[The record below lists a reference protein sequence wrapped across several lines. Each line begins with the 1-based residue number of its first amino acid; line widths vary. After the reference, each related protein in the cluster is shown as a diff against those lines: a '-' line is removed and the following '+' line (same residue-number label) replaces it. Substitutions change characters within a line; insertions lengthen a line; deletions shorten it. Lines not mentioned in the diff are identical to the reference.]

1 MGNTPDRPAV
11 VSIHRPPVSQSEI
24 DTSAPYDGDSSLKAA
39 GLVCERN
46 DQLLFSDLEFRLEA
60 GELLQVDGPNGSGK
74 TTLLRIL
81 CGLLPPD
88 DGEVFWCGAAIR
100 KIKTE
105 FFANLIFVGHK
116 LGIKDELTPVENL
129 RIDRALRGSRGLVP
143 PREAL
148 RAMGIADHQDV
159 PCRFLSAGQ
168 RRRVALSRLLVSRA
182 QLWVLD
188 EPLTALD
195 KRGQQMIRDTL
206 IEHASRGGMTVF
218 TTHLTFDFGQ
228 YPIST
233 ISLGS

>member
-1 MGNTPDRPAV
+1 MGKTPDTPAV
-11 VSIHRPPVSQSEI
+11 VSINRKHVSQHEI
-24 DTSAPYDGDSSLKAA
+24 DSPAPYDGDSSLKGA
-39 GLVCERN
+39 GLGCERN
-46 DQLLFSDLEFRLEA
+46 DQLLFSDLEFRLGP

-88 DGEVFWCGAAIR
+88 EGEVFWCGTAIR
-100 KIKTE
+100 KIRTE
-105 FFANLIFVGHK
+105 YFANLLFVGHK

-129 RIDRALRGSRGLVP
+129 RIDRALRGSQCQVT

-148 RAMGIADHQDV
+148 KSMGIVDHQDV

-168 RRRVALSRLLVSRA
+168 RRRVALARLLVSQA
-182 QLWVLD
+182 QLWILD

-195 KRGQQMIRDTL
+195 KHGQKMMRDIL
-206 IEHASRGGMTVF
+206 IEHAGRGGMSVF

>member
-1 MGNTPDRPAV
+1 MGNTPDIPAA
-11 VSIHRPPVSQSEI
+11 VSIDRQSVSQSEI
-24 DTSAPYDGDSSLKAA
+24 DTCAPYDGDSSLKGT

-46 DQLLFSDLEFRLEA
+46 DQLLFSDLAFRLGP

-81 CGLLPPD
+81 CGLLAPD
-88 DGEVFWCGAAIR
+88 DGEVSWCGTPIR

-105 FFANLIFVGHK
+105 FFANLVFVGHK

-129 RIDRALRGSRGLVP
+129 RIDRALRGSQQHVA

-148 RAMGIADHQDV
+148 RSMGIGDHQDV

-182 QLWVLD
+182 QLWILD

-195 KRGQQMIRDTL
+195 KHGQKMMRDTL
-206 IEHASRGGMTVF
+206 VEHAGRGGMTVF

-228 YPIST
+228 YPVSK